1 MSALTDA
8 DIREALGHGGI
19 DPAALPG
26 EQKSIEWLMERV
38 GYCSGSRFADV
49 QAFTQKGAS
58 TAKRDDYIMDVVIE
72 RLTGQPT
79 ERYVS
84 VAMQWGIDQEPAA
97 RMRYESITG
106 AMVEEQGFIRHPTIP
121 MCGGSV
127 DGFVGTDGIIEIKA
141 PTTRT
146 HLRTL
151 LSQECEHLPQIMG
164 YLWITGRQWADF
176 ISYDPRLPKPL
187 DIYIQRIPRDDV
199 YIAKL
204 AAHVQAFLAEVQ
216 DLIDRLK
223 GK

>member
-1 MSALTDA
+1 MHCSGRPTASRFKDVLA
-8 DIREALGHGGI
+8 RLKNGN
-19 DPAALPG
+19 PAAARQNYL
-26 EQKSIEWLMERV
+26 IELV
-38 GYCSGSRFADV
+38 
-49 QAFTQKGAS
+49 T
-58 TAKRDDYIMDVVIE
+58 E
-72 RLTGQPT
+72 RLTGLPAKS
-79 ERYVS
+79 YS
-84 VAMQWGIDQEPAA
+84 NAAMQWGIDQEPAA

-151 LSQECEHLPQIMG
+151 LSKECEHMPQIMG

-176 ISYDPRLPKPL
+176 ISYDPRLPKPW
-187 DIYIQRIPRDDV
+187 DIYIQRIPRDDE

-204 AAHVQAFLAEVQ
+204 AAHVQAFLGEVQ
-216 DLIDRLK
+216 ELIDRLK